1 MPFRYRTRF
10 RFTCECRMT
19 PQMIILSGIAATP
32 RDGTG
37 RLLRELARER
47 DTKGLDVQ
55 FIFLANRANIV
66 RSRLFQTPFLVG
78 WEILRHLTRRFSR
91 HMLAWRRAI
100 ILAPRVMVIHPQEMG
115 MRWLDNLISRRGRSG
130 MVTELFVLDASFFC
144 IRSYNHLDGEAG
156 ACLLCLRDG
165 PAAAKRHHCRPFPIS
180 DPWATTFVCR
190 LRDHARSGRVAFWTQ
205 TDGYRKLIEQ
215 FAEGPVK
222 ARVVGLWTDDFNDLE
237 VRFPDVPPVADV
249 VYHGSWHD
257 AKGANWAL
265 SLAEAMPERTF
276 LFPCRKPSDVAAPAN
291 AVFRAMSWDN
301 GLAEQVQAVPLCLVP
316 SLWTAPIEGA
326 LVKSIAHAPATA
338 VVAEPF
344 TFQEQL
350 PDGLVLRL
358 TADVNLAAAMLRRN
372 ESWRP
377 DPALRDSWIKSFTA
391 ANVNILEKLMETS
404 FG

>member
-1 MPFRYRTRF
+1 
-10 RFTCECRMT
+10 
-19 PQMIILSGIAATP
+19 MIILSGIAASR

-37 RLLRELARER
+37 RLLRELVRER
-47 DTKGLDVQ
+47 DAKELDVR
-55 FIFLANRANIV
+55 FVFLGNRANIL
-66 RSRLFQTPFLVG
+66 RSQLLRNPLAVG
-78 WEILRHLTRRFSR
+78 WQVLRHHGRRLLR
-91 HMLAWRRAI
+91 HMLVRQTAVIR
-100 ILAPRVMVIHPQEMG
+100 APRVLVIHPQEMG
-115 MRWLDNLISRRGRSG
+115 MRWLDNLISRRGRAG

-165 PAAAKRHHCRPFPIS
+165 PAEAERHHCRPFPIR

-215 FAEGPVK
+215 FAGGLVK

-237 VRFPDVPPVADV
+237 AHFPDVPPVADV

-265 SLAEAMPERTF
+265 SLARAMPERTF
-276 LFPCRKPSDVAAPAN
+276 LFPCRKPAAVVAPAN
-291 AVFRAMSWDN
+291 AVFRPLLWDS
-301 GLAEQVQAVPLCLVP
+301 GLAEQVQATPLCLVP

-338 VVAEPF
+338 VVAAPF

-350 PDGLVLRL
+350 PEGLVLRL
-358 TADVNLAAAMLRRN
+358 PADVHHAAAVLRQN

-377 DPALRDSWIKSFTA
+377 DPALRESWIRSFTA
-391 ANVNILEKLMETS
+391 ANGNILEKLVGTS
-404 FG
+404 FGS

>member
-1 MPFRYRTRF
+1 
-10 RFTCECRMT
+10 
-19 PQMIILSGIAATP
+19 MIILSGIAASR

-37 RLLRELARER
+37 RFLRELVRER
-47 DTKGLDVQ
+47 DAKELDVR
-55 FIFLANRANIV
+55 FVFLGNRANIL
-66 RSRLFQTPFLVG
+66 RSRLLRNPLAFG
-78 WEILRHLTRRFSR
+78 WQVLRHHGRRLLR
-91 HMLAWRRAI
+91 HMLARQTAVIR
-100 ILAPRVMVIHPQEMG
+100 APRVLVIHPQEMG
-115 MRWLDNLISRRGRSG
+115 MRWLDDLISRRGRAG

-165 PAAAKRHHCRPFPIS
+165 PAEAERHHCRPFPIR

-190 LRDHARSGRVAFWTQ
+190 LRDHARSGRVAFWAQ

-215 FAEGPVK
+215 FAGGRVK
-222 ARVVGLWTDDFNDLE
+222 ARVAGLWTDDFNDLG
-237 VRFPDVPPVADV
+237 VRFSDVAPVADV

-257 AKGANWAL
+257 AKGATWAL
-265 SLAEAMPERTF
+265 SLARAMPERTF

-344 TFQEQL
+344 TFQEHL
-350 PDGLVLRL
+350 PDGLVMRL
-358 TADVNLAAAMLRRN
+358 PADVNLAAAMLRQN

-377 DPALRDSWIKSFTA
+377 DSALRDSWIKSFTA

-404 FG
+404 FS

>member
-1 MPFRYRTRF
+1 
-10 RFTCECRMT
+10 
-19 PQMIILSGIAATP
+19 MIILSGIAASR

-37 RLLRELARER
+37 RLLRELVRER
-47 DTKGLDVQ
+47 DAKRLNVR
-55 FIFLANRANIV
+55 FVFLGNRVNIL
-66 RSRLFQTPFLVG
+66 RSRLLRNPLAFG
-78 WEILRHLTRRFSR
+78 WQVLRHHGRRLLR
-91 HMLAWRRAI
+91 HMLMRQTAVIRT
-100 ILAPRVMVIHPQEMG
+100 PRVLVIHPQEMG

-215 FAEGPVK
+215 FAGGPVS

-237 VRFPDVPPVADV
+237 ARFLDVPPVADV

-265 SLAEAMPERTF
+265 SLATAMPERTF
-276 LFPCRKPSDVAAPAN
+276 LFPCRKPAAVAAPAN
-291 AVFRAMSWDN
+291 AVFRPLSWDS
-301 GLAEQVQAVPLCLVP
+301 GLAEQVQATQLCLVP

-338 VVAEPF
+338 VVAVPF
-344 TFQEQL
+344 TFQEEL

-358 TADVNLAAAMLRRN
+358 PADVKHAAAVLRRN

-377 DPALRDSWIKSFTA
+377 DPALRESWIRSFTV
-391 ANVNILEKLMETS
+391 ANGNILERLVGTS